1 MSDNQMIKIEFD
13 FDLGNV
19 PASAKKF
26 SEYLKGVGVDLEFT
40 KKSVKQLGDSI
51 EQTAQKMN
59 NAGGSI
65 KKSNQQ
71 WTNFSLIIQ
80 DLPYGFRAIQNNLP
94 AVLGSIAGAAGPI
107 YLIGSAVVAFFAAV
121 DNGLIKFG
129 ESTKVANDYAKEF
142 ASTLA
147 KETVE
152 FSSLY
157 RVATDSNRS
166 MEDRIEAAKALKKEY
181 PGLLSNF
188 SEEEITLGKA
198 KSAYDKLSASVLKY
212 AKAQAATSILT
223 ELTKKQL
230 ILEKEK
236 ADLLDKYRKDPISKY
251 TNEEVGGIKALY
263 GETSKYNTELN
274 IRTYELKKNGAAWN
288 AVQKDIDKYNNILDD
303 NIIGEKE
310 LDKYKQKTNDKKAKL
325 NQDDSLLKKLK
336 AEEQL
341 YKDDMFMKRAIGLEI
356 VNEEERLAVEKAK
369 FEKASDKELLNI
381 ADEYKFKRLAIEKET
396 KDGIQEINNTYADE
410 RAKEQAKRDKE
421 AFDAAKAA
429 KNRELQNALDAI
441 KIESDTRQKFH
452 KKDRAQIDQ
461 DLKAEMDALFELAA
475 TGIYSAEQFD
485 KITDAIIRVDAAIQ
499 GNKAHLKEFNIDWID
514 TLNNINGVI
523 MDFINNSIFTLA
535 DSLGKVLGGET
546 VDMVSAFGMLIAD
559 ALQQIGKQLIA
570 FATAWLFTFALMA
583 DPNPIS
589 AAAALAAGIAA
600 VAIGSLIKSGLNKK
614 QQVNTPKFANGG
626 IISGP
631 TYGLMGEYPGAK
643 SNPEVVAPL
652 DKLKSMIGGGGS
664 GEFVLRGNDLVL
676 ALQRSNSSLTLRR

>member
-1 MSDNQMIKIEFD
+1 
-13 FDLGNV
+13 
-19 PASAKKF
+19 
-26 SEYLKGVGVDLEFT
+26 
-40 KKSVKQLGDSI
+40 
-51 EQTAQKMN
+51 
-59 NAGGSI
+59 
-65 KKSNQQ
+65 
-71 WTNFSLIIQ
+71 
-80 DLPYGFRAIQNNLP
+80 
-94 AVLGSIAGAAGPI
+94 
-107 YLIGSAVVAFFAAV
+107 
-121 DNGLIKFG
+121 
-129 ESTKVANDYAKEF
+129 
-142 ASTLA
+142 
-147 KETVE
+147 
-152 FSSLY
+152 
-157 RVATDSNRS
+157 
-166 MEDRIEAAKALKKEY
+166 
-181 PGLLSNF
+181 
-188 SEEEITLGKA
+188 
-198 KSAYDKLSASVLKY
+198 
-212 AKAQAATSILT
+212 
-223 ELTKKQL
+223 
-230 ILEKEK
+230 
-236 ADLLDKYRKDPISKY
+236 
-251 TNEEVGGIKALY
+251 
-263 GETSKYNTELN
+263 
-274 IRTYELKKNGAAWN
+274 
-288 AVQKDIDKYNNILDD
+288 
-303 NIIGEKE
+303 
-310 LDKYKQKTNDKKAKL
+310 
-325 NQDDSLLKKLK
+325 
-336 AEEQL
+336 
-341 YKDDMFMKRAIGLEI
+341 
-356 VNEEERLAVEKAK
+356 
-369 FEKASDKELLNI
+369 
-381 ADEYKFKRLAIEKET
+381 
-396 KDGIQEINNTYADE
+396 
-410 RAKEQAKRDKE
+410 EQAKRDKE